1 MCILQKE
8 TEETYH
14 FNCTTHSALLHLCEV
29 HQLHANYWAQI
40 KNLQLILSE
49 KQKNSNQQ
57 NQQKKQS
64 TNQPKSTKKTQ
75 QLEITDRHL
84 LEKHCM
90 HQEKCI
96 NLNCIFKGQKRISC
110 FFGGRGQCQFH

>member
-64 TNQPKSTKKTQ
+64 TNQPKSTKKNRT
-75 QLEITDRHL
+75 TRNH
-84 LEKHCM
+84 
-90 HQEKCI
+90 
-96 NLNCIFKGQKRISC
+96 
-110 FFGGRGQCQFH
+110 